1 MALNI
6 DDLNEAQAEVVQT
19 THGPLLVLAGAGSG
33 KTRALTYRI
42 AHLIHDVG
50 VSPYQ
55 ILAITFTNKAAAEM
69 RSRLF
74 DLVGPMRG
82 MWVLTFH
89 SLCARMLRI
98 DADRVGFTSSFTIY
112 DDDDQKRLIK
122 EIYAQLDI
130 NPKMFPIQGVR
141 GKISDAKNELIT
153 AEDYASMPHA
163 NPIEKAAAKVYP
175 VYAERLKRANAM
187 DFDDLLLYAYML
199 LRDNPDVLEGYQER
213 FTFISVDEYQD
224 TNHAQYELTKLLA
237 SKYRNLMV
245 VGDDDQSIY
254 SWRGADIQ
262 NILSFESDYPDAK
275 VVKLEQ
281 NYRST
286 GTILKAA
293 NEVISNNENRKPKR
307 LFTDA
312 GDGEKIDIYL
322 ASDERDEGRWIASE
336 IEKGV
341 LLGAKYSDYAVFYRT
356 NAQSRS
362 LEDMF
367 LRAGI
372 PYEIVGGTRFF
383 ERAEIRDVM
392 AYLSLVVNPADDI
405 AAKRIINTP
414 RRSIGKATVQA
425 IEVRA
430 AEEGL
435 TFMEALRASLVLDNF
450 TARTKNALAAFD
462 AMIEEVRAYNGSL
475 RDVVEMI
482 VEKTGLIQD
491 LEAQRT
497 PEAMSRIENI
507 REFFGVVSEY
517 EEVHE
522 DEEDWEPEPEE
533 GEGEEAA
540 PEAEP
545 EATEELDGLGTAQ
558 RMLVPL
564 MEWLSLR
571 TDLDSLD
578 DSDSFVTL
586 MTVHSAKGLEF
597 PYVFLAGMEDG
608 IFPHMNSMFEKPGLE
623 EERRLAYVAITRAK
637 KHLSIICC
645 QHRSL
650 YGNTTSYPKSRFVQ
664 EIPDECVSVAGIG
677 SSGYSG
683 TGREKRGSRKGIY
696 GSGTRYERGEP
707 QRTHR
712 TAATAESLL
721 GSSQTRRERGSDFA
735 VGDKVDHKVFGRG
748 VVVKVEGDALSIE
761 FERTGETKRLLAGL
775 APIMKIQ

>member
-6 DDLNEAQAEVVQT
+6 DDLNEAQAEVVKT

-112 DDDDQKRLIK
+112 DDDDQKRLMR

-130 NPKMFPIQGVR
+130 NPKMFPIQAVR

-153 AEDYASMPHA
+153 AEEYVDMMHV
-163 NPIEKAAAKVYP
+163 NPVEKAAAKVYP
-175 VYAERLKRANAM
+175 IYSERLKRANAM
-187 DFDDLLLYAYML
+187 DFDDLLLYAYL
-199 LRDNPDVLEGYQER
+199 LLKDNPDVLEGYQER

-224 TNHAQYELTKLLA
+224 TNHAQYEITKLLA

-286 GTILKAA
+286 DTILKAA

-307 LFTDA
+307 LFTK
-312 GDGEKIDIYL
+312 GDEGDKIDIYL

-405 AAKRIINTP
+405 SAKRIINTP

-430 AEEGL
+430 AEDGL
-435 TFMEALRASLVLDNF
+435 TFMEALRASLVLDDF
-450 TARTKNALAAFD
+450 PARTKNALAAFD
-462 AMIEEVRAYNGSL
+462 AMIEEVRAYTGSM

-482 VEKTGLIQD
+482 VEKTGLMQY
-491 LEAQRT
+491 LEEQKT
-497 PEAMSRIENI
+497 PEAQSRVENI
-507 REFFGVVSEY
+507 KEFFGVVSEY
-517 EEVHE
+517 EETHE
-522 DEEDWEPEPEE
+522 DEGESWEPEP
-533 GEGEEAA
+533 GDEAA
-540 PEAEP
+540 EVPEAEP
-545 EATEELDGLGTAQ
+545 EDDGLGTAQ

-608 IFPHMNSMFEKPGLE
+608 IFPHMNSMFEKSGLE

-637 KHLSIICC
+637 KRLSIICC

-712 TAATAESLL
+712 TAATADNLL
-721 GSSQTRRERGSDFA
+721 GSSSSRRERGSDFS

-748 VVVKVEGDALSIE
+748 VVVKVEGDALSVE

-775 APIMKIQ
+775 APIVKIQ